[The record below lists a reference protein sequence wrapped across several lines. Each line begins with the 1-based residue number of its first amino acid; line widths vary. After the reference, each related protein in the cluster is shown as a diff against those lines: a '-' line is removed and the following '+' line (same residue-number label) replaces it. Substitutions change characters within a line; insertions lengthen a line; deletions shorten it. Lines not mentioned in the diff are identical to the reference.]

1 MSETLIRTLIYGLM
15 TGGLYAV
22 VAMGFSLQYGVARV
36 INIAHGEFIM
46 LGALV
51 TYTLYTGFG
60 INPLLSL
67 AISGPLFFLL
77 GFLIH
82 RTLFTSLRTK
92 AASQGAYE
100 GNSLLAAFGL
110 LYVLQNI
117 ALMRWGGSIKTY
129 SYLST
134 RVDIGGVVFLA
145 NRMVVLAV
153 ALVMCVAFYFFL
165 TRTRLG
171 KAIRAAA
178 QDPATA
184 GLMGININR
193 VLAICFGLGTL
204 MAAVGGILVSMIFTI
219 NPSIGM
225 QYTVIAIIVVVLGG
239 MGSILG
245 SLIGGLILGIISS
258 VVTTYQ
264 PALATTV
271 FYGIFLILLL
281 VRPTGIFG
289 KK

>member
-22 VAMGFSLQYGVARV
+22 VAMGFSVQYGVARV

-46 LGALV
+46 VGAFV

-92 AASQGAYE
+92 APSQGAYE

-110 LYVLQNI
+110 LFVVQNI
-117 ALMRWGGSIKTY
+117 ALLTWGGAMKSY
-129 SYLST
+129 SYLFT
-134 RVDIGGVVFLA
+134 GVNIGGIIFLA

-153 ALVMCVAFYFFL
+153 ALVICVSFYFFL
-165 TRTRLG
+165 ARTRLG

-184 GLMGININR
+184 ELMGININR

-204 MAAVGGILVSMIFTI
+204 MAATGGILVSMLFTF
-219 NPSIGM
+219 SAFIGM

-264 PALATTV
+264 PALATAV
-271 FYGIFLILLL
+271 FYGIFLVLLL